1 MKVYVSSKDRTK
13 LVRELDDYL
22 KERIA
27 VSVKLSLAKEDY
39 GSNHY
44 INGVNDALASRVC
57 DLEHLISIEYVPDK
71 LTYFTFNNLRCQQDG
86 VVSEVKRFDKLED
99 AIKEYNSLPREY
111 TTALGGCL
119 GEMKEIDFIH
129 RRHGENVL
137 VTDYRNMDDWVNNG
151 LVKQAVELLVNRL
164 NVEYQSDIQSLGLYC
179 PVLVPLSNQT
189 KINSYFKD
197 KYLYP
202 KVSNRLLS
210 AINEV
215 YEEGEGWIKFEDF
228 YHKLDNVSPSKET
241 YRPKVTKYNVT
252 YVDHNGRTG
261 QADLSPADFALLK
274 KQTEEFLSKRPNL
287 DTQIK
292 GAIDKTPNQESGAER
307 NDREPSL

>member
-1 MKVYVSSKDRTK
+1 MKVYVSEKDRNK
-13 LVRELDDYL
+13 GVEEISLDVRNVIHSEIDRLW
-22 KERIA
+22 KANKNNPEFMERTENA
-27 VSVKLSLAKEDY
+27 FGWPLAK
-39 GSNHY
+39 
-44 INGVNDALASRVC
+44 
-57 DLEHLISIEYVPDK
+57 LEEILDIEYVPEK
-71 LTYFTFNNLRCQQDG
+71 LTFYTFNNLRCQQDG

-129 RRHGENVL
+129 RRNGENVL

-179 PVLVPLSNQT
+179 PVLVPLSDQT

-292 GAIDKTPNQESGAER
+292 GAVDKTPNQESGAER